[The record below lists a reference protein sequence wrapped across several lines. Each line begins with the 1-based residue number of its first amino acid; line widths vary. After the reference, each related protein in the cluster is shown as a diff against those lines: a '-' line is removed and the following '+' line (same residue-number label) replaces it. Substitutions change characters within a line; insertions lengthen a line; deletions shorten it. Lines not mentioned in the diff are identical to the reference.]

1 MTAFLNVS
9 YSEIKIQDMAV
20 LCGLYACA
28 AEEQELFS
36 KNKYFNINSY
46 SLFLFL
52 HIGMRVY
59 YPQHEF
65 GLEI

>member
-1 MTAFLNVS
+1 
-9 YSEIKIQDMAV
+9 MAV
-20 LCGLYACA
+20 LCRLYACA

-36 KNKYFNINSY
+36 INKYFNINSY